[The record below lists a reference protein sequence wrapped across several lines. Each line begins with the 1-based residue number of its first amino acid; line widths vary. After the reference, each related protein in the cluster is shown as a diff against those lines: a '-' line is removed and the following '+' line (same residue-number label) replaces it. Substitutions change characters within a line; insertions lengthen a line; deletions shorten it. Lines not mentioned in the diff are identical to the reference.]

1 MRYFVTGGAGFI
13 GSNYVDLLLQNVSD
27 VKGVTVYD
35 NFTYAANVRNLQNY
49 AEDKRL
55 RIIRGDINDYQNL
68 TDAIS
73 GHDFVVHF
81 AAESHVDRSIIDSND
96 FILTNLLGT
105 KNVLEAAKVN
115 KINRVLHV
123 STDEVYGSLITGKAF
138 EDSLL
143 CPNSPYSASKAGGDL
158 IARSYHATFGLDVV
172 VTRSCNNY
180 GRYQFPEKVIPV
192 FIRELIAGR
201 QAPIYGNGL
210 NEREWIHVEDHCRA
224 IQLALL
230 DGESGEVYNI
240 GTGVS
245 KTNLEL
251 AKEIAD
257 RLGILGDYLKYVPDR
272 QGHDLRYSVD
282 FSKIMKL
289 GFTPLVN
296 FNVGLD
302 ATTEWYANNLK
313 WWPTV

>member
-1 MRYFVTGGAGFI
+1 MTGGAGFI
-13 GSNYVDLLLQNVSD
+13 GSNYVNLLLQNSVD
-27 VKGVTVYD
+27 TERVTVYD
-35 NFTYAANVRNLQNY
+35 SFTYAANVRNLE
-49 AEDKRL
+49 AHASDKRL
-55 RIIRGDINDYQNL
+55 RIVKGDINDYQNL
-68 TDAIS
+68 TEAIS

-81 AAESHVDRSIIDSND
+81 AAESHVDRSIIDSNN

-105 KNVLEAAKVN
+105 KNVLEAAKKN
-115 KINRVLHV
+115 KIQRVLHV
-123 STDEVYGSLITGKAF
+123 STDEVYGSLISGAAS

-143 CPNSPYSASKAGGDL
+143 CPNSPYAASKAGADL
-158 IARSYHATFGLDVV
+158 IVRSYHVTYGLDVV

-180 GRYQFPEKVIPV
+180 GPYQFPEKVIPV
-192 FIRELIAGR
+192 FIRELLAGR
-201 QAPIYGNGL
+201 HAPIYGNGL

-224 IQLALL
+224 IQLALIN
-230 DGESGEVYNI
+230 GESGEVYNI

-251 AKEIAD
+251 ANEIAN

-272 QGHDLRYSVD
+272 PGHDLRYSVD

-289 GFTPLVN
+289 GFTPLVHFQN
-296 FNVGLD
+296 GLD
-302 ATTEWYANNLK
+302 ETIEWYVNNPE

>member
-13 GSNYVDLLLQNVSD
+13 GSNYVNLLLQNVSD

-35 NFTYAANVRNLQNY
+35 NFTYAANVRNLENY
-49 AEDKRL
+49 AGDKRL

-68 TDAIS
+68 TDAIP

-230 DGESGEVYNI
+230 EGESGEVYNI

-251 AKEIAD
+251 AKDIAD